1 MKTIVLDDDPTGT
14 QSATGATVFLALS
27 PSTLGADVREALAA
41 ADSVYVQT
49 NSRALPEADAVELAQ
64 QIRRAGAEASS
75 ALGEPVRFVL
85 RGDSTLRGHVFPETD
100 VFLQDA
106 SVMLF
111 VPAFPAG
118 GRTTRNG
125 MHYVRVGPEDLPAHE
140 TEYADDPVFGFSTG
154 YLPDYVAEA
163 AARPTVDV
171 PLRDLRAGRLE
182 STLREAPPGSVVL
195 PDAVDDED
203 IALIAAATDAAMAAG
218 TKVVVRSGS
227 PLAAHLAGVASTGLL
242 DLPVAT
248 GQGRT
253 LLVCGSHTA
262 GATAQLDRVAE
273 VIGAPEYIGTTEA
286 LEDPRAA
293 GRQAAAKAA
302 TSDGDVLFVSTERTR
317 SAEHNTL
324 QHGERVMTALVTA
337 VEALLPQVDAVI
349 TKGGITSAEVI
360 RSSIG
365 ARTAIVLG
373 QVLPGV
379 SAWSLRDRTDRELVC
394 IVVPGNVGDAGTLVA
409 ALSSVGAGS

>member
-14 QSATGATVFLALS
+14 QSATGVSVLLDLS
-27 PSTLGADVREALAA
+27 PTTMADDVRDALAA

-49 NSRALPEADAVELAQ
+49 NSRALPVDEAVTLAER
-64 QIRRAGAEASS
+64 IRRAGEEASS
-75 ALGEPVRFVL
+75 TLGEPVRFVL

-100 VFLQDA
+100 VFLGED

-118 GRTTRNG
+118 GRTTLDG
-125 MHYVRVGPEDLPAHE
+125 MHHVRVGSEDLPAHE
-140 TEYADDPVFGFSTG
+140 TEYAVDPVFGFRTG

-163 AARPTVDV
+163 SARPTISV

-182 STLREAPPGSVVL
+182 TALREAAPGSVVL

-203 IALIAAATDAAMAAG
+203 ISLIAAATDAAMAAG
-218 TKVVVRSGS
+218 AKVVVRSGS
-227 PLAAHLAGVASTGLL
+227 PLAAHLADVASAGLL
-242 DLPVAT
+242 DLPVT
-248 GQGRT
+248 IGQGRT

-273 VIGAPEYIGTTEA
+273 GIGAPELISTVDA

-293 GRQAAAKAA
+293 GRQTAERA
-302 TSDGDVLFVSTERTR
+302 TTSEGNVLFVSTERAR

-324 QHGERVMTALVTA
+324 QHGEKVMAALVTA
-337 VEALLPQVDAVI
+337 VETLLPEVGAVV

-365 ARTAIVLG
+365 ARTALVLG

-379 SAWSLRDRTDRELVC
+379 SAWSLSDRTGRELVC
-394 IVVPGNVGDAGTLVA
+394 IVVPGNVGNEGTLVE
-409 ALSSVGAGS
+409 ALASVGAGS